1 MPPHADNSAH
11 VEMELSHCGRPAKSS
26 KAASSRVALRLCAGK
41 LFLFVMPSQGCAH
54 LWRTWHLCQQE
65 CDYGAIVCFLPVP
78 EAIGGRQLTA
88 TVIDLSPWV
97 EYEFRV
103 LASNTI
109 GTGEPSKPSKQA
121 RTKGTCECLPSVCSD
136 PFTLKSEEM

>member
-1 MPPHADNSAH
+1 M
-11 VEMELSHCGRPAKSS
+11 
-26 KAASSRVALRLCAGK
+26 
-41 LFLFVMPSQGCAH
+41 
-54 LWRTWHLCQQE
+54 CQQE
-65 CDYGAIVCFLPVP
+65 SDYCAIVWFLFFPPVP

-121 RTKGTCECLPSVCSD
+121 RTKGTCECLRYALCSL
-136 PFTLKSEEM
+136 LKNASRNKVRENVDQQLLIKFGVTVAQMIECVVQYPKGWRSIQVSHVLGQDT